1 MYFLNK
7 NKIIAD
13 SKPKNKSS
21 LYNLYFWKLID
32 KCFVIIGIFIVC
44 SSFII
49 PENEKNTGNVSLGTI
64 IKFNEIVNKSKN
76 ENWRD
81 LPIGDLTAKIALEFL
96 GTPYQ
101 DRTLEGEP
109 ETCRVNF
116 EGLDCVTL
124 FENSLDFARILKLD
138 RLEIDNLINELTKTR
153 YRNGKIIDYTSR
165 LHYTADWIYE
175 NKNHKVI
182 NDITRALGG
191 RKIRFNCNFMSQNP
205 QYYNSLKNNPKLI
218 PQIKQIEDSIN
229 AREYYII
236 DKDNI
241 SKIEKYLES
250 GDIIAVVT
258 SKKGL
263 DYSHTGLIYKDS
275 LGLARFLHASS
286 RARRVV
292 LDTTLSVYLSK
303 IPSDLGVT
311 ILRPNE
317 PN

>member
-1 MYFLNK
+1 
-7 NKIIAD
+7 
-13 SKPKNKSS
+13 
-21 LYNLYFWKLID
+21 YFWKLID
-32 KCFVIIGIFIVC
+32 KCFVIIGIFFVC

-64 IKFNEIVNKSKN
+64 IKFNEIVNKAKN
-76 ENWRD
+76 ENWGD

-109 ETCRVNF
+109 EACRVNF

-124 FENSLDFARILKLD
+124 FENSLDFARIFKLN

-175 NKNHKVI
+175 NTNHKVI

-229 AREYYII
+229 ARDYYII